1 MLDIAQIGDK
11 GQIGP
16 QLVRVG
22 ERAKTFSAAR
32 EHRRRIWQP
41 DERRF
46 DDFPDGD
53 WVELG
58 RAGVGHTQTSR
69 TARAT

>member
-1 MLDIAQIGDK
+1 MLDIAQIRDK
-11 GQIGP
+11 GQIGS

-22 ERAKTFSAAR
+22 ERAQAFSAAR

-41 DERRF
+41 DEWRF
-46 DDFPDGD
+46 DDFPNRD

-58 RAGVGHTQTSR
+58 RSDVGHTQTSR
-69 TARAT
+69 TTRAT